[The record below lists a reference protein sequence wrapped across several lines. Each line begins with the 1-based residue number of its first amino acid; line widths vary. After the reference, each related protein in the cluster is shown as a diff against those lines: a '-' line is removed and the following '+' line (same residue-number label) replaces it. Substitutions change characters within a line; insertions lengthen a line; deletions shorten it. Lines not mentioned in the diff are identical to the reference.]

1 MVNKNDV
8 IYIHPIKKKPS
19 QKNKYFYLTF
29 TGLFFLIIGLVS
41 GHPVETIEGLN
52 NILTSPSNLMTDY
65 LAIGGFGSAFINVGV
80 LTLLSVLLC
89 YHHKVYLNGLIF
101 ASVLTVTG
109 FSFFGK
115 NLYNSLSIIL
125 GVYLYARFVHKPF
138 SQYIMV
144 GLFASAL
151 SPVVSY
157 ITFGMNLPLGLG
169 ILFGN
174 LTGILVGFLLPP
186 LASHTLIFHRGFNL
200 YNIGFTSGLIAMVV
214 AGILRLFDFSI
225 EVQSFVST
233 GYHQELTLVIFL
245 FFSLTTLFGFFINSW
260 KLTGLHDIFQTSGKV
275 TTDFMA
281 ISSIGA
287 TLLNMGLVGLM
298 LSIYVLLIGGE
309 FNGPII
315 GAILSSVGFS
325 AFGCHLKN
333 SFPILIGI
341 YLASY
346 LATIHDASQTTMI
359 VAAIFGT
366 ALAPISGFYG
376 SIFGILAG
384 FLHIVLVHNV
394 SALHGGLSLY
404 NSGFSTGFVAGF
416 LVPILDSLTVGRK
429 EKDDIGKRIIK
440 KNH

>member
-174 LTGILVGFLLPP
+174 LTGIL
-186 LASHTLIFHRGFNL
+186 
-200 YNIGFTSGLIAMVV
+200 
-214 AGILRLFDFSI
+214 RLFDFSI

-287 TLLNMGLVGLM
+287 ILLNMGLVGLM
-298 LSIYVLLIGGE
+298 LSIYVLLIGGD

-429 EKDDIGKRIIK
+429 EKDGIGKRIIK

>member
-29 TGLFFLIIGLVS
+29 TGLFFLIIGLFS

-52 NILTSPSNLMTDY
+52 NILTSPSNLITDY
-65 LAIGGFGSAFINVGV
+65 LVIGGFGSAFINVGV

-144 GLFASAL
+144 G
-151 SPVVSY
+151 
-157 ITFGMNLPLGLG
+157 
-169 ILFGN
+169 LFGN